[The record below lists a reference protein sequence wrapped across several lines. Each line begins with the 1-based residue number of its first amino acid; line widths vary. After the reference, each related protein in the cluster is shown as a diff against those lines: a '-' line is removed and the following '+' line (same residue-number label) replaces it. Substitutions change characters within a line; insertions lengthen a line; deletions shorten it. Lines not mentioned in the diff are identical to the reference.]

1 MKPDYQIL
9 LARVESLKKELDALQ
24 PLKAEDEARLWRMQR
39 MEWNYQANRFEG
51 NRLTLSQTELL
62 LDHDL
67 SFDSSFREVA
77 EMKAHDTAVELA
89 HEWSKDPNRPL
100 TASDILELHQIVSV
114 RFSPRKSLAPQ
125 PGHLSPWNKVGNRFL
140 FARAYQK
147 VRIED
152 IHKAIALQSNPKPYR
167 DAFSAVISF
176 FYQMLMTKP
185 YDENNVRVPLL
196 TANLM
201 FMRAGYP
208 PISFRLEDKAA
219 YFQAFKEMGGG
230 AIAHPDGFFRFVAQQ
245 MVASLEKAIALV
257 KGQELEK
264 PHDVKAEIAAWKDT
278 LNVTRQ
284 APVEKSWEVVK
295 SLYLTE
301 IAGFLENYRKG
312 IAVFEDL
319 YHQSKSKEWV
329 SMDSHYT
336 QELRLFEERVS
347 GQRRNEYAQ
356 PLQGSDLQLIGLTHN
371 FVYLKGGKRLP
382 AEVSLLL
389 HCIFGVTALSITFQG
404 LVLLVKEYGT
414 PPTKMEMDQVLE
426 TCLKIAF
433 EEIKTKANPKYL
445 NTRNK

>member
-1 MKPDYQIL
+1 MKPDYQTL
-9 LARVESLKKELDALQ
+9 LKKIESLKKELDDLQ

-51 NRLTLSQTELL
+51 NRLTQSQTELL

-89 HEWSKDPNRPL
+89 REWSKDPHRPM

-185 YDENNVRVPLL
+185 FDENNVRVPLL

-219 YFQAFKEMGGG
+219 YFQAFEEMGGG
-230 AIAHPDGFFRFVAQQ
+230 AIPHPDGFFRFVAQHV
-245 MVASLEKAIALV
+245 VASLEKAIALV
-257 KGQELEK
+257 KGQELEQ
-264 PHDVKAEIAAWKDT
+264 PHDVKAEIAAWKES
-278 LNVTRQ
+278 LSVRRQ
-284 APVEKSWEVVK
+284 ANVDKSWEVVK
-295 SLYLTE
+295 VLYRDHLAPVMKALREGMTP
-301 IAGFLENYRKG
+301 
-312 IAVFEDL
+312 FETL
-319 YHQSKSKEWV
+319 FQECKKSEWV
-329 SMDSHYT
+329 NTDVKNGQSLQTLDDLARGKRPSEFGPYLAGSFITLIGMSYDFKHFMGDERDTEVLS
-336 QELRLFEERVS
+336 LRL
-347 GQRRNEYAQ
+347 
-356 PLQGSDLQLIGLTHN
+356 LII
-371 FVYLKGGKRLP
+371 
-382 AEVSLLL
+382 L
-389 HCIFGVTALSITFQG
+389 HPTTFAISFQG
-404 LVLLVKEYGT
+404 IPLFTKAYGAAIT
-414 PPTKMEMDQVLE
+414 QAELDKVLE
-426 TCLKIAF
+426 SSLQIAL
-433 EEIKTKANPKYL
+433 EAIKTKSKSNV
-445 NTRNK
+445 